1 MSPHTVDLRRQ
12 WIYLRTHLARMLVSH
27 ITVTDTRSCRYCM
40 TMLEYLMALKR
51 VENDINFSAFCSC
64 FLVKSIVEPLAFSAL
79 LLLCWPK
86 KFNFLLASMRVSLQ
100 VELLDWQHYFWEH
113 QESVPR
119 YQKSRVRKTSN
130 AYDHLRRPV
139 YDEMNLLKP
148 WCTRTA
154 SEFIHYV
161 LAKFTQMFG
170 HCSTPVAT
178 SQNPVE

>member
-1 MSPHTVDLRRQ
+1 MESKECVLTTDGLWESQETKQVSAIHFAMTFSSP
-12 WIYLRTHLARMLVSH
+12 IPC
-27 ITVTDTRSCRYCM
+27 I
-40 TMLEYLMALKR
+40 
-51 VENDINFSAFCSC
+51 
-64 FLVKSIVEPLAFSAL
+64 P
-79 LLLCWPK
+79 
-86 KFNFLLASMRVSLQ
+86 

-113 QESVPR
+113 QESVPC
-119 YQKSRVRKTSN
+119 YQKSRVGKTSK
-130 AYDHLRRPV
+130 AYDHLSRPV